1 MKETP
6 ISDLSPLRSKARNS
20 SELGSRSLRGSD
32 ILVILSDEGG
42 LPVYTR
48 FVQVND
54 LGDITYKDTPST
66 RASNEN
72 IVLISGLLEAIIQLK
87 DIIKPTLIDLTGK
100 PNSPIYVDYAKAES
114 GISLLSLATSPE
126 FQQLPGH
133 LLSQYVPFQSDI
145 KVSSADS
152 WEKNFEEAIESP
164 LGEDAAIYKNILG
177 KIKIDL
183 ADFVSFILV
192 YDYEGNYLF
201 STAKQQELQGVSDPL
216 LNSISQYIK
225 REYLMHRYR
234 ENLTLIGAKRLHDSV
249 IWHFKCFDK
258 IFVFFTYII
267 PDLYNFDIL
276 KTEMITFI
284 TNNLEKFIK
293 ATKLYSSPPGSVSS
307 NIKTTRFTFLS

>member
-6 ISDLSPLRSKARNS
+6 VSELSPLKSNEEKSKQL
-20 SELGSRSLRGSD
+20 EPKTLRGSEL
-32 ILVILSDEGG
+32 LVILSDEGG
-42 LPVYTR
+42 LPVFTR

-54 LGDITYKDTPST
+54 FGDITYKDTPST

-87 DIIKPTLIDLTGK
+87 DIIKPTLTDLTGK
-100 PNSPIYVDYAKAES
+100 SNLPIYVDYAKAES
-114 GISLLSLATSPE
+114 GISLLSMATTAE

-133 LLSQYVPFQSDI
+133 LLSQYIPFQTDTNLSG
-145 KVSSADS
+145 ADS
-152 WEKNFEEAIESP
+152 WERNFEEAMESP
-164 LGEDAAIYKNILG
+164 LGEDAVIYKNILG
-177 KIKIDL
+177 KIKVDL
-183 ADFVSFILV
+183 ADFISFILV

-201 STAKQQELQGVSDPL
+201 STAKQQELQGVADPL

-225 REYLMHRYR
+225 REYLMHKYR
-234 ENLTLIGAKRLHDSV
+234 ENLSLIGAKRLHDSV

-258 IFVFFTYII
+258 IFVFFTYVI
-267 PDLYNFDIL
+267 PDLYDFEIL

>member
-1 MKETP
+1 MKENP
-6 ISDLSPLRSKARNS
+6 ISELSSLRSKKEKAILLES
-20 SELGSRSLRGSD
+20 KSLRGSD
-32 ILVILSDEGG
+32 LLVILSDEGG

-48 FVQVND
+48 FVQVNE

-66 RASNEN
+66 RANNEN

-87 DIIKPTLIDLTGK
+87 DIIKPTLTPLTDK

-114 GISLLSLATSPE
+114 GISLLSMSTTPE
-126 FQQLPGH
+126 FQQLPGT
-133 LLSQYVPFQSDI
+133 LLSQYVPFQTDTNLPET
-145 KVSSADS
+145 DS
-152 WEKNFEEAIESP
+152 WERNFEEIMGGP
-164 LGEDAAIYKNILG
+164 LGEDAAIYKHILS

-183 ADFVSFILV
+183 AEFVSFILV
-192 YDYEGNYLF
+192 YDDQGNYLF
-201 STAKQQELQGVSDPL
+201 STAKQQELQGVADPL

-225 REYLMHRYR
+225 REYLMKKYR

-249 IWHFKCFDK
+249 IWHFKCYDK

-267 PDLYNFDIL
+267 PDLYDFDIL

-293 ATKLYSSPPGSVSS
+293 ATKLYSSPPGSISS

>member
-6 ISDLSPLRSKARNS
+6 VSELSPLKSTEGKGIHL
-20 SELGSRSLRGSD
+20 EVKTLRGSEL
-32 ILVILSDEGG
+32 LVILSDEGG
-42 LPVYTR
+42 LPIYTR
-48 FVQVND
+48 FVQVD
-54 LGDITYKDTPST
+54 TLGDITYKDTSST

-87 DIIKPTLIDLTGK
+87 NIIKPTLTDLTGK
-100 PNSPIYVDYAKAES
+100 PNSPIYVDYAKADS
-114 GISLLSLATSPE
+114 GISLLSMATSPE

-133 LLSQYVPFQSDI
+133 LLSQYIPFQTDNTLSG
-145 KVSSADS
+145 ADS
-152 WEKNFEEAIESP
+152 WERNFEEAMESP
-164 LGEDAAIYKNILG
+164 LGEDAAIYKNILS
-177 KIKIDL
+177 KIKVDL

-201 STAKQQELQGVSDPL
+201 STAKQQELQGVADPL
-216 LNSISQYIK
+216 LNSISEYIK
-225 REYLMHRYR
+225 REYLMNKYR
-234 ENLTLIGAKRLHDSV
+234 ENLSLIGAKRLHDSV

-284 TNNLEKFIK
+284 ANNLEKFIR
-293 ATKLYSSPPGSVSS
+293 ATKSYSSPPGSISS

>member
-1 MKETP
+1 MKEKP
-6 ISDLSPLRSKARNS
+6 ISDLSLLRSKERIS
-20 SELGSRSLRGSD
+20 TQLETKSLRGSD
-32 ILVILSDEGG
+32 LLVILSDEGG

-48 FVQVND
+48 FVQVSD
-54 LGDITYKDTPST
+54 LGEIVYKDTPST

-72 IVLISGLLEAIIQLK
+72 VVLISGLLEAIVQLK
-87 DIIKPTLIDLTGK
+87 DILEPTLTDLTGK

-114 GISLLSLATSPE
+114 GISLLSMASSPD

-133 LLSQYVPFQSDI
+133 LLSQYAPLQTDTNLSG
-145 KVSSADS
+145 ADS
-152 WEKNFEEAIESP
+152 WEKNFEEAMESP
-164 LGEDAAIYKNILG
+164 LGEDAAIYKHILS
-177 KIKIDL
+177 KIKTDL

-201 STAKQQELQGVSDPL
+201 STAKQQEHQGVADPL

-225 REYLMHRYR
+225 REYLMSKYR
-234 ENLTLIGAKRLHDSV
+234 ESLSLIGVKRLHDSV

-258 IFVFFTYII
+258 IFVFFTYVI
-267 PDLYNFDIL
+267 PDLYDFDIL

-293 ATKLYSSPPGSVSS
+293 ATKLYSTPPGSVSS